1 MNEIVNTFLLSGDK
15 FTPEVHLRQIGFTYS
30 ACGPF
35 KKNKKNKDLK
45 KEEIRDIFIKT
56 NQIKLIF
63 NIHGLLKFQ
72 RFNQKNRC

>member
-35 KKNKKNKDLK
+35 KKKQKNKDLK

-56 NQIKLIF
+56 N
-63 NIHGLLKFQ
+63 
-72 RFNQKNRC
+72 